1 MMQENSLSADQVAAV
16 LEDASVSAVDVWALL
31 YANQQARELRLPKP
45 ASREQSALAQGWSYI
60 HSALGNR

>member
-1 MMQENSLSADQVAAV
+1 MQENSLSADQVTAV
-16 LEDASVSAVDVWALL
+16 LEDASVSAVVL